1 MVEVDW
7 STLFKTFYEVVRIK
21 VACKDPTKI
30 PTERLFEMNK
40 NLHVVGINS
49 SQKMVMV
56 VGMMEMTR
64 RMMMMMRLMIW
75 TMMMNLENQLRL
87 N

>member
-1 MVEVDW
+1 M
-7 STLFKTFYEVVRIK
+7 VRIK

-56 VGMMEMTR
+56 VGMMGMMEMTR
-64 RMMMMMRLMIW
+64 RMMMMRLIIW
-75 TMMMNLENQLRL
+75 TVMMNLEKRLRL